1 MLGQS
6 VESSLGF
13 IVLSFLTWSVTF
25 AVLVFGVILRRKV
38 LLWNEQW
45 KEMIENTGM
54 SMEDFADDLQRTFE
68 KVRSTYRLLGFFL
81 AVLLGLMGG
90 VVYMAFLQKPI
101 LTVPNTANNLW
112 LLILIA
118 LSAVVPAFVNYGI
131 GVYIVE
137 TMLLKAN
144 AFVFEKTK
152 ENMKEKKVKIR
163 LAERTK
169 EAKEKRQAAIAKAR
183 AAAAAAAAP
192 GGAQGAAQ

>member
-1 MLGQS
+1 
-6 VESSLGF
+6 
-13 IVLSFLTWSVTF
+13 VTF

-38 LLWNEQW
+38 LLWNDQW
-45 KEMIENTGM
+45 KEMVENTGM

-81 AVLLGLMGG
+81 AVLLVLLGS
-90 VVYMAFLQKPI
+90 VVYMAFLQKPF
-101 LTVPNTANNLW
+101 LTVPNTANGLW

-118 LSAVVPAFVNYGI
+118 ISAVMPAFVNFGI

-144 AFVFEKTK
+144 EFVFEKTR
-152 ENMKEKKVKIR
+152 ENMKEKKAKIR

-183 AAAAAAAAP
+183 AAAAAAAA

>member
-1 MLGQS
+1 MLGQT

-13 IVLSFLTWSVTF
+13 IALSFLTWSVTF

-45 KEMIENTGM
+45 KEMVENTGM

-81 AVLLGLMGG
+81 VVLLVLLGS
-90 VVYMAFLQKPI
+90 VVYMAFLQKPF
-101 LTVPNTANNLW
+101 LTVPNTANGLW

-118 LSAVVPAFVNYGI
+118 ISAVMPAFVNFGI

-144 AFVFEKTK
+144 EFVFEKTR
-152 ENMKEKKVKIR
+152 EDMKEKKAKIR

-183 AAAAAAAAP
+183 AAAAAAAA